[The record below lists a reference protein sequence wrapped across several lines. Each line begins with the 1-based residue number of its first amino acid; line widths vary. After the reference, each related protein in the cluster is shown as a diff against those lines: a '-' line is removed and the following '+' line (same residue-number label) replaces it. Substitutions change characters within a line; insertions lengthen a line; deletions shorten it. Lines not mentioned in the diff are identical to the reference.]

1 MTDKVKRV
9 FHYHAHGHVLSG
21 SFTRPVSRFIEV
33 QAPSVLPTIGGYGN
47 ARVEKFRLDNHI
59 QFLAGYSHVAGS
71 KQQKADKET
80 HTTLVTAVVEG
91 LNFLDVVTADRVLL
105 PLTGDH
111 AFSDDES
118 HFSLLGSN
126 FANLKICGHPVEIE
140 LNDSLFA
147 RLDTFAKVKKELE
160 TDKEFK
166 KMAEDPF
173 HSGTP
178 TKLRDGNGE
187 ILCSLVKKLNTDA
200 PGVTVEGHALV
211 VPGFGR
217 VYFAEALIGVNKR
230 TLSMLRFELGSPVEG
245 TAVVSQAAI
254 NGTHFP

>member
-71 KQQKADKET
+71 KHQKADKET

-91 LNFLDVVTADRVLL
+91 MNFLDVVTADRVVLR
-105 PLTGDH
+105 LTGDH

-118 HFSLLGSN
+118 HFSFLGST
-126 FANLKICGHPVEIE
+126 FANLKICGHSVEIE
-140 LNDSLFA
+140 LNDRLFA

-173 HSGTP
+173 HSGTSS
-178 TKLRDGNGE
+178 KLRDGNGE

>member
-1 MTDKVKRV
+1 MPDKVKRV
-9 FHYHAHGHVLSG
+9 FHYHAHGHALGG

-47 ARVEKFRLDNHI
+47 ARVENFRLDNHI
-59 QFLAGYSHVAGS
+59 QFKAGYSHVAGS
-71 KQQKADKET
+71 KQQKDNKES

-91 LNFLDVVTADRVLL
+91 LNLLDVVTADRVVLRL
-105 PLTGDH
+105 SGDH
-111 AFSDDES
+111 VFSDEES
-118 HFSLLGSN
+118 HFSFLGSTLE
-126 FANLKICGHPVEIE
+126 NLKICGHSVEIE
-140 LNDSLFA
+140 LNDRLFA
-147 RLDTFAKVKKELE
+147 HLDTFAKVKKELE

-187 ILCSLVKKLNTDA
+187 ILCSLVKTIKTNA

-211 VPGFGR
+211 IPAFGR
-217 VYFAEALIGVNKR
+217 VYIAEALIGLNKR

-245 TAVVSQAAI
+245 TAVVSQAVI